1 MWWAHAWLERP
12 CFPYHHPSV
21 PSVHCLTRREAGIE
35 RILST
40 PQLETTAQQRSA
52 TLVWVSALQPSTE
65 SSDWQTHCGRQI
77 LTTMQVTAIGQMRA
91 SRATIWQQGGLL
103 HFICCQPDAFSRWLE
118 SSNNLEIFN
127 IMDWFPIVFI
137 TFKVLVLGIG
147 MLFAIKWHYDKA
159 KKENGAE
166 KPRAVQISG
175 AKVAAIFVLALLIIL
190 LLTYSVSKMLGLDLT
205 IT

>member
-1 MWWAHAWLERP
+1 M
-12 CFPYHHPSV
+12 
-21 PSVHCLTRREAGIE
+21 
-35 RILST
+35 
-40 PQLETTAQQRSA
+40 
-52 TLVWVSALQPSTE
+52 
-65 SSDWQTHCGRQI
+65 
-77 LTTMQVTAIGQMRA
+77 
-91 SRATIWQQGGLL
+91 
-103 HFICCQPDAFSRWLE
+103 
-118 SSNNLEIFN
+118 SSNNLEIFKM
-127 IMDWFPIVFI
+127 MDWFPIVFI